1 MFICNVKVNRKL
13 WFKILL
19 VFMGLIVLTVF
30 AFSVYKLFNSNE
42 NVLYTNDEMR
52 HSDVTEISP
61 DNYTNILKAVHDD
74 LDSYLGKEIKFSGYV
89 YRVIDFNDNQFVLA
103 RDMIVDSQSFVVG
116 FLSEYDK
123 IRDFEDGSWVEII
136 GTITK
141 GKYHNREI
149 PIIQIKELN
158 RIDKPQ
164 DEFVPSPEDTYIPT
178 SAVL

>member
-1 MFICNVKVNRKL
+1 MK
-13 WFKILL
+13 
-19 VFMGLIVLTVF
+19 
-30 AFSVYKLFNSNE
+30 
-42 NVLYTNDEMR
+42 

-74 LDSYLGKEIKFSGYV
+74 LNSYLGKEIKFSGYV

-103 RDMIVDSQSFVVG
+103 RDMIVDSQSYVVG

-123 IRDFEDGSWVEII
+123 IRDFEDGSWVEIV
-136 GTITK
+136 GSITK

-149 PIIQIKELN
+149 PIIEIKELN
-158 RIDKPQ
+158 KIDKPLE
-164 DEFVPSPEDTYIPT
+164 EFVSPPEDTYIPT

>member
-1 MFICNVKVNRKL
+1 MFICNVKVNGKL
-13 WFKILL
+13 WFKIIL
-19 VFMGLIVLTVF
+19 VIMGLIVLTVF
-30 AFSVYKLFNSNE
+30 AFSVYKLFLAKE
-42 NVLYTNDEMR
+42 EVVYTNDEMR

-103 RDMIVDSQSFVVG
+103 RNMIVDSQSYVVG

-123 IRDFEDGSWVEII
+123 ICDFEDGSWVEII

-149 PIIQIKELN
+149 PIIEIKELN
-158 RIDKPQ
+158 KIDKPQ
-164 DEFVPSPEDTYIPT
+164 DEFVSPPEDTYIPT